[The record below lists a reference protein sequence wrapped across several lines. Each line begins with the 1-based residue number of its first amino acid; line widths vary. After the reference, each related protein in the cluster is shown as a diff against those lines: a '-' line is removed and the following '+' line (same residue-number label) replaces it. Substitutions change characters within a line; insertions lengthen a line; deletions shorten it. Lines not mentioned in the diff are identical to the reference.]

1 MPKPFEVYKYDLTIL
16 TDRRYDNPSEL
27 NDYICNVILEDRLLR
42 DALEEK
48 GLKVFRTHWDN
59 PDFDWTRTRYAIFR
73 TTWDYFDRMEAFM
86 PWLEKTAE
94 ITQFINPISLIKWN
108 MDKHYLQDLQHNGIE
123 IPDTVFIEKGE
134 KRALTEIARDKNWT
148 EFILKPAISGAA
160 RHTYRFSK
168 TETEKFES
176 IFTSLIANESM
187 LLQEFQK
194 NILTKGEVAL
204 MLFGGRFSHAVLKLA
219 RAGDFRVQD
228 DFGGTV
234 HNYMPTEQ
242 EIAFAEKVI
251 TNISPLPAYA
261 RVDIFWDNQ
270 GKPVV
275 SELEMIEPELWFRK
289 SKNAAD
295 MMASHIFKNYF

>member
-1 MPKPFEVYKYDLTIL
+1 MHKYDITIL
-16 TDRRYDNPSEL
+16 TDSRYDNPAII
-27 NDYICNVILEDRLLR
+27 NDYSYNVMLEDRLLKE
-42 DALEEK
+42 ALEQK
-48 GLKVFRTHWDN
+48 GLKAHRTYWDN

-73 TTWDYFDRMEAFM
+73 TTWDYFDRIEEFM

-94 ITQFINPISLIKWN
+94 LTQFINPITLLKWN
-108 MDKHYLQDLQHNGIE
+108 MDKHYLRDLQQNGIE
-123 IPDTVFIEKGE
+123 IPDTIFIEKGE
-134 KRALTEIARDKNWT
+134 KRALSEISKDKIWT

-168 TETEKFES
+168 EEIGKYET

-194 NILTKGEVAL
+194 NILTKGEIAL

-219 RAGDFRVQD
+219 KAGDFRVQD

-234 HNYMPTEQ
+234 HDYTPTEQ
-242 EIAFAEKVI
+242 EIALAEKVI
-251 TNISPLPAYA
+251 TSISPLAAYA
-261 RVDIFWDNQ
+261 RVDIFWDNHD
-270 GKPVV
+270 KAVL

-289 SKNAAD
+289 SENAAN
-295 MMASHIFKNYF
+295 MLASHIFKSYF

>member
-1 MPKPFEVYKYDLTIL
+1 MHKYDITIL
-16 TDRRYDNPSEL
+16 TDSRYDNPAII
-27 NDYICNVILEDRLLR
+27 NDYSYNVMLEDRLLKE
-42 DALEEK
+42 ALEQK
-48 GLKVFRTHWDN
+48 GLKAHRTYWDN

-73 TTWDYFDRMEAFM
+73 TTWDYFDRIEEFM

-94 ITQFINPISLIKWN
+94 LTQFINPISLLKWN
-108 MDKHYLQDLQHNGIE
+108 MDKHYLRDLQQNGIE
-123 IPDTVFIEKGE
+123 IPDTIFIEKGE
-134 KRALTEIARDKNWT
+134 KRALSEISKDKIWT

-168 TETEKFES
+168 EEIGKYET

-194 NILTKGEVAL
+194 NILTKGEIAL

-219 RAGDFRVQD
+219 KAGDFRVQD

-234 HNYMPTEQ
+234 HDYTPTEQ
-242 EIAFAEKVI
+242 EIALAEKVI
-251 TNISPLPAYA
+251 TSISPLPAYA
-261 RVDIFWDNQ
+261 RVDIFWDNHD
-270 GKPVV
+270 KAVL

-289 SKNAAD
+289 SENAAN
-295 MMASHIFKNYF
+295 MLASHIFKSYF

>member
-1 MPKPFEVYKYDLTIL
+1 MHKYDITIL
-16 TDRRYDNPSEL
+16 TDSRYDNPAII
-27 NDYICNVILEDRLLR
+27 NDYSYNVMLEDRLLKV
-42 DALEEK
+42 ALEQK
-48 GLKVFRTHWDN
+48 GLKAHRTYWDN

-73 TTWDYFDRMEAFM
+73 TTWDYFDRIEEFM

-94 ITQFINPISLIKWN
+94 LTQFINPISLLKWN
-108 MDKHYLQDLQHNGIE
+108 MDKHYLRDLQQNGIE
-123 IPDTVFIEKGE
+123 IPDTIFIEKGE
-134 KRALTEIARDKNWT
+134 KRALSEISKDKIWT

-168 TETEKFES
+168 EEIGKYES

-194 NILTKGEVAL
+194 KILTKGEIAL

-219 RAGDFRVQD
+219 KAGDFRVQD

-234 HNYMPTEQ
+234 HDYTPTEQ
-242 EIAFAEKVI
+242 EIALAEKVI
-251 TNISPLPAYA
+251 TTISPLPAYA
-261 RVDIFWDNQ
+261 RVDIFWDNHD
-270 GKPVV
+270 KAVL

-289 SKNAAD
+289 SENAAN
-295 MMASHIFKNYF
+295 MLASHIFNSYF

>member
-1 MPKPFEVYKYDLTIL
+1 MHKYDITIL
-16 TDRRYDNPSEL
+16 TDSRYDNPAII
-27 NDYICNVILEDRLLR
+27 NDYSYNVMLEDRLLKE
-42 DALEEK
+42 ALERK
-48 GLKVFRTHWDN
+48 GLKVHRTYWDN

-73 TTWDYFDRMEAFM
+73 TTWDYFDRIEEFM

-94 ITQFINPISLIKWN
+94 LTQFINPISLLKWN
-108 MDKHYLQDLQHNGIE
+108 MDKHYLRDLQQNGIE
-123 IPDTVFIEKGE
+123 IPDTIFIEKGE
-134 KRALTEIARDKNWT
+134 KRALSEISKDKIWT

-168 TETEKFES
+168 EEIGKYET

-194 NILTKGEVAL
+194 NILTKGEIAL

-219 RAGDFRVQD
+219 KAGDFRVQD

-251 TNISPLPAYA
+251 QAISPLPSYA

-289 SKNAAD
+289 SENAAN
-295 MMASHIFKNYF
+295 MLASHIFKSYF

>member
-1 MPKPFEVYKYDLTIL
+1 MHKYDITIL
-16 TDRRYDNPSEL
+16 TDSRYDNPAII
-27 NDYICNVILEDRLLR
+27 NDYSYNVMLEDRLLKE
-42 DALEEK
+42 ALERK
-48 GLKVFRTHWDN
+48 GLKAHRTYWDN

-73 TTWDYFDRMEAFM
+73 TTWDYFDRIEEFM

-94 ITQFINPISLIKWN
+94 LTQFINPISLLKWN
-108 MDKHYLQDLQHNGIE
+108 MDKHYLRDLQQNGIE
-123 IPDTVFIEKGE
+123 IPDTIFIEKGE
-134 KRALTEIARDKNWT
+134 KRALSEISKDKIWT

-168 TETEKFES
+168 EEIGKYET

-194 NILTKGEVAL
+194 NILTKGEIAL

-219 RAGDFRVQD
+219 KAGDFRVQD

-234 HNYMPTEQ
+234 HDYTPTEQ
-242 EIAFAEKVI
+242 EIALAEKVI
-251 TNISPLPAYA
+251 TSISPLPAYA
-261 RVDIFWDNQ
+261 RVDIFWDNHD
-270 GKPVV
+270 KAVL

-289 SKNAAD
+289 SENAAN
-295 MMASHIFKNYF
+295 MLASHIFKSYF